1 MDGRG
6 YYYPSSFQGFY
17 ENSLRASTSQ
27 AYNPSQFQGHL
38 FGNSLQVSQMQNL
51 AASISEAYNNPP
63 SQMQSSQASTSS
75 SPSSSPETVEGGKRS
90 YDKWSDDEEK
100 MLISLWAENIDRINS
115 SQARKAW
122 EDITTQMNKKFG
134 SKRATES
141 CKKKMKYLLERYKV
155 CKDWNSKQTGG
166 NLRKSAHFNEID
178 GVMGC
183 RDIVTLSNVKEAGSA
198 VSQDEEASS
207 SEGCCV

>member
-27 AYNPSQFQGHL
+27 AYNPWQFQGHL
-38 FGNSLQVSQMQNL
+38 FGNSLQVSQMQNS

-90 YDKWSDDEEK
+90 YNKWSDDEEK
-100 MLISLWAENIDRINS
+100 MLISLWAENIDCMNS
-115 SQARKAW
+115 SQARKA
-122 EDITTQMNKKFG
+122 
-134 SKRATES
+134 
-141 CKKKMKYLLERYKV
+141 
-155 CKDWNSKQTGG
+155 
-166 NLRKSAHFNEID
+166 
-178 GVMGC
+178 
-183 RDIVTLSNVKEAGSA
+183 
-198 VSQDEEASS
+198 
-207 SEGCCV
+207 

>member
-38 FGNSLQVSQMQNL
+38 FGNSLQVSQMQNS

-75 SPSSSPETVEGGKRS
+75 SPSSSPETVEGG
-90 YDKWSDDEEK
+90 
-100 MLISLWAENIDRINS
+100 
-115 SQARKAW
+115 
-122 EDITTQMNKKFG
+122 
-134 SKRATES
+134 
-141 CKKKMKYLLERYKV
+141 
-155 CKDWNSKQTGG
+155 
-166 NLRKSAHFNEID
+166 
-178 GVMGC
+178 
-183 RDIVTLSNVKEAGSA
+183 
-198 VSQDEEASS
+198 
-207 SEGCCV
+207 

>member
-38 FGNSLQVSQMQNL
+38 FRNSLQVSQMQNL
-51 AASISEAYNNPP
+51 AAGISEAYNNPP

-75 SPSSSPETVEGGKRS
+75 SPSSSPETVEGGK
-90 YDKWSDDEEK
+90 DH
-100 MLISLWAENIDRINS
+100 SLWAENIDRINS

-122 EDITTQMNKKFG
+122 EDIATQMNKKFG
-134 SKRATES
+134 SKRATKS
-141 CKKKMKYLLERYKV
+141 CKKRMKYLLERYKV
-155 CKDWNSKQTGG
+155 CKDWNNKQTGG